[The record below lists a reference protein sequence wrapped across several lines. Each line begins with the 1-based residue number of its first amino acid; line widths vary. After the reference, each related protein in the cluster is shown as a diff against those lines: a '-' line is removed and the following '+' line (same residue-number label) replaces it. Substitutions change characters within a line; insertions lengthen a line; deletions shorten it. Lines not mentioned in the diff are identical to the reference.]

1 MFNRI
6 ITSPTQDRRH
16 FSRVDF
22 CHELDLVNDKTQQL
36 YQGAFND
43 ISLKGLLFCAEELP
57 KPGEQVSGVLSLG
70 EISLTIRGTVLWA
83 KEHRGAA
90 IQFQDM
96 DLESFSHLRRLIT
109 LNMGDSERIDQEL
122 FSSL

>member
-1 MFNRI
+1 MFNRMT
-6 ITSPTQDRRH
+6 TSQTQDRRT

-22 CHELDLVNDKTQQL
+22 CHELDLMNDETRQL
-36 YQGAFND
+36 YQGGFND
-43 ISLKGLLFCAEELP
+43 ISLKGLLFCANELP
-57 KPGEQVSGVLSLG
+57 KPGAPVSGVLSLG
-70 EISLTIRGTVLWA
+70 EIALTIRGTVLWT
-83 KEHRGAA
+83 KEGRGAA